1 MLSIERKKQM
11 VESLKKD
18 YIVLTE
24 IFLEVA
30 ADARADIAMLELE
43 KVIEDASRE
52 RLEIRYLEDEYMSF
66 VHTDDPV
73 KAVDTI
79 ERLYEIAEKYDSL
92 RMDKL

>member
-66 VHTDDPV
+66 VHTDPV